1 MVRIF
6 RSDTFITWL
15 KKLNDSKAKSII
27 ALRISRLRKGS
38 TGDAKPIGE
47 GCSEMRIHFGSGY
60 RIYFKETGT
69 GIALLL
75 CGGDK
80 STQQKDIAKAKEIA
94 KLPLDEFTED

>member
-1 MVRIF
+1 MKRIF

-15 KKLNDSKAKSII
+15 KKLNDIKAKSII
-27 ALRISRLRKGS
+27 ALRISRLRKGN

-60 RIYFKETGT
+60 RVYFKDIGT

-94 KLPLDEFTED
+94 KLPLDEFMED

>member
-1 MVRIF
+1 MKRIF

-27 ALRISRLRKGS
+27 ALRISRLRNGN
-38 TGDAKPIGE
+38 TGDVKPIGE
-47 GCSEMRIHFGSGY
+47 NCSEMRIHYGQGY
-60 RIYFKETGT
+60 RVYYKDTST
-69 GIALLL
+69 GIAILL
-75 CGGDK
+75 CGGGK

>member
-1 MVRIF
+1 MKRIF

-27 ALRISRLRKGS
+27 ALRISRFRKGNA
-38 TGDAKPIGE
+38 GDAEPIGE

-60 RIYFKETGT
+60 RVYFKDTSKE
-69 GIALLL
+69 IALLL